1 MPNQMPPP
9 AMPLLAGKKMRKNR
23 AVRGLDAGSE
33 SVTTGGADDKTA
45 VKTEVASTP
54 ADVPLAEEHPA
65 AESNV
70 AEGTAIEQQAGADT
84 RLNVIDNE
92 AVDAPAAAT
101 ELNEDVASPIGE
113 SDGEPESAT
122 DNQFVGSSTLIG
134 QPGLD
139 LVLYQKAKPASMP
152 VFDTFENKVAEWK
165 TWSTQGATAILNQ
178 GRILIEVRDA
188 SAHGDFTPF
197 LERVGCEETQARR
210 LINIAESQYAAQ
222 LAPLGPTK
230 GGYLAARFKKDATST
245 SILADP
251 SFNTMSM
258 SDFRKKLNPNSKKKA
273 PHKQHPENDPRFR
286 AAHDAGLE
294 AGVST
299 PAWRSWAVGV
309 LWLDQT
315 VLAAEDLIEQAEASC
330 SRLQALTS
338 NREDRQRLREALALL
353 VDGDRKQLRSTALE
367 VSEEDD
373 EEKNV
378 EVSDNDN
385 E

>member
-1 MPNQMPPP
+1 
-9 AMPLLAGKKMRKNR
+9 
-23 AVRGLDAGSE
+23 
-33 SVTTGGADDKTA
+33 
-45 VKTEVASTP
+45 
-54 ADVPLAEEHPA
+54 
-65 AESNV
+65 
-70 AEGTAIEQQAGADT
+70 
-84 RLNVIDNE
+84 
-92 AVDAPAAAT
+92 
-101 ELNEDVASPIGE
+101 
-113 SDGEPESAT
+113 
-122 DNQFVGSSTLIG
+122 
-134 QPGLD
+134 
-139 LVLYQKAKPASMP
+139 
-152 VFDTFENKVAEWK
+152 
-165 TWSTQGATAILNQ
+165 
-178 GRILIEVRDA
+178 
-188 SAHGDFTPF
+188 
-197 LERVGCEETQARR
+197 
-210 LINIAESQYAAQ
+210 
-222 LAPLGPTK
+222 
-230 GGYLAARFKKDATST
+230 
-245 SILADP
+245 
-251 SFNTMSM
+251 MSM